1 MKVQVKEMVK
11 FEDSNAGFPTSGM
24 GVDMDVAYVPVED
37 IKLAESYVKA
47 GYKQWEVIDI
57 DLNDFTLFEGEYILN
72 EFLEEAKMCAEMEAL
87 APKLSQEEIEHYAK
101 LAEHYDGQLD
111 YEARA

>member
-1 MKVQVKEMVK
+1 MKVQVKEMIK
-11 FEDSNAGFPTSGM
+11 FEDSNAGFPSCGM
-24 GVDMDVAYVPVED
+24 GMDMDIAYVPVED
-37 IKLAESYVKA
+37 
-47 GYKQWEVIDI
+47 
-57 DLNDFTLFEGEYILN
+57 T
-72 EFLEEAKMCAEMEAL
+72 KMCAEMEAL